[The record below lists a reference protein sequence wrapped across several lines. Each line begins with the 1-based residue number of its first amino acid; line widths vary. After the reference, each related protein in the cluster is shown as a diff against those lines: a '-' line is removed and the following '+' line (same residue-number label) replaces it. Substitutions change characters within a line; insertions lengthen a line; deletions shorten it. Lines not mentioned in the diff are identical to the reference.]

1 MLIKKL
7 MIRDTSDGF
16 YDIYTFERE
25 VEKKDIEEVISLTK
39 KQKEGEWTLDD
50 ITNAIKAIFPIKE
63 VIIFDVNQDIIDIC

>member
-16 YDIYTFERE
+16 YDICIFEKE
-25 VEKKDIEEVISLTK
+25 VEKKDIEETISLVK

-50 ITNAIKAIFPIKE
+50 ITNAIKTIFPIKE

>member
-16 YDIYTFERE
+16 YDIYIFEKE
-25 VEKKDIEEVISLTK
+25 VEKKDIEETISLVK

>member
-16 YDIYTFERE
+16 YDIYIFEKE
-25 VEKKDIEEVISLTK
+25 VEKKDIEETISLVK

-50 ITNAIKAIFPIKE
+50 ITNAIKTIFPIKE